1 MSNTYDDL
9 LDKMEKGTIN
19 QRAAYTLICG
29 MQIDG
34 GHHKQWYMDQAL
46 RILAGDMYGEIVRLY
61 EEPQPGEDV
70 PDTTFYQWD
79 KGIAP

>member
-1 MSNTYDDL
+1 MSETFNDL
-9 LDKMEKGTIN
+9 LEEMNRGTIV

-29 MQIDG
+29 MQTPG

-46 RILAGDMYGEIVRLY
+46 RILAGAMYGEIVRLY

-79 KGIAP
+79 EGIAP